1 MCAAPKPSASSP
13 NPPKPS
19 NYCANIK
26 TTTGTDPPNHQL
38 LRRNEDKDEDDHGFD
53 DAPQDQAEQHQ
64 AEQHQADPE
73 HADPV
78 CEDSKHR
85 SLQLVPPPFDPDRPG
100 PAPLFTFISAKKPSP
115 PAPASPAS
123 KTSAPCS
130 SADCAPCSG
139 SAAASA

>member
-38 LRRNEDKDEDDHGFD
+38 LRRNEDQDEDDHGFD
-53 DAPQDQAEQHQ
+53 DAPQNQAEQHQAEQHQAEQHQ

-78 CEDSKHR
+78 WEDSKHR
-85 SLQLVPPPFDPDRPG
+85 SLQLVPPPFDPDRARPR
-100 PAPLFTFISAKKPSP
+100 AIVEP
-115 PAPASPAS
+115 PRV
-123 KTSAPCS
+123 
-130 SADCAPCSG
+130 
-139 SAAASA
+139 